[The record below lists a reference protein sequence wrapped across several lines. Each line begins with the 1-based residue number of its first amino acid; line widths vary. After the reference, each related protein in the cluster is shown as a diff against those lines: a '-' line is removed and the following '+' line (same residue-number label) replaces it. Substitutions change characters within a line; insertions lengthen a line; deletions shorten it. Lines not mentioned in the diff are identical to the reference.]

1 MKKNL
6 FSLFAFLFAT
16 LLIAQTPNLISYQ
29 AVVRNASNAL
39 VVNQSVGIKFSI
51 LKSSINGTTVYSETQ
66 NSTTNNNGLFT
77 AKIGSGSLVSGSLTN
92 INWGNDL
99 YFIKTE
105 IDPTGGNSYTI
116 NGTSQLLSVPYA
128 LHAKTVDDNSIT
140 TTKISATGTASS
152 STYLRGDGTWATLS
166 TPNIPFSVVD
176 VNSTTFNYTVQNS
189 SIGGVLLLNYSA
201 FTSETVNINITLP
214 SPAVVG
220 NGARLKL
227 SYTQYNSN
235 TTINVKSK
243 TPFGLLYTASDGIKA
258 SNTYGITISATEFI
272 CNGTNWYEVPSL

>member
-16 LLIAQTPNLISYQ
+16 LLVAQTPNLISYQ

-77 AKIGSGSLVSGSLTN
+77 AKIGSGSLVSGSLAN
-92 INWGNDL
+92 INWGDDL

-201 FTSETVNINITLP
+201 FTSETININITLP

-220 NGARLKL
+220 NGARLKI
-227 SYTQYNSN
+227 SYTQYNGN
-235 TTINVKSK
+235 ATINVKSK
-243 TPFGLLYTASDGIKA
+243 TPFGLLYTASDGIKD

>member
-77 AKIGSGSLVSGSLTN
+77 AKIGSGTLVSGSLTN
-92 INWGNDL
+92 INWGDDL

-166 TPNIPFSVVD
+166 TPNTPFSVVN
-176 VNSTTFNYTVQNS
+176 VNSRTFNYTVPTS
-189 SIGGVLLLNYSA
+189 LMGGILLLNYSA
-201 FTSETVNINITLP
+201 YQSGAVEVNITLP
-214 SPAVVG
+214 SPASVG
-220 NGARLKL
+220 YGARFRLAFTEYSNSMTIETKVQTNAGSL
-227 SYTQYNSN
+227 HTSYSGVN
-235 TTINVKSK
+235 
-243 TPFGLLYTASDGIKA
+243 PP
-258 SNTYGITISATEFI
+258 NTYALTQNSTEFF
-272 CNGTNWYEVPSL
+272 CDGNNWYEFSAF

>member
-51 LKSSINGTTVYSETQ
+51 IKNSINGTTVYSETQ

-77 AKIGSGSLVSGSLTN
+77 AKIGNGTLVSGSLTN
-92 INWGNDL
+92 INWGDDL

-140 TTKISATGTASS
+140 TAKISATGTANS
-152 STYLRGDGTWATLS
+152 STYLRGDGTWASLS
-166 TPNIPFSVVD
+166 TPQYPF
-176 VNSTTFNYTVQNS
+176 F
-189 SIGGVLLLNYSA
+189 
-201 FTSETVNINITLP
+201 
-214 SPAVVG
+214 
-220 NGARLKL
+220 
-227 SYTQYNSN
+227 
-235 TTINVKSK
+235 
-243 TPFGLLYTASDGIKA
+243 
-258 SNTYGITISATEFI
+258 
-272 CNGTNWYEVPSL
+272 CC